1 MEKVFRNEKNTVSN
15 LISVVSITNI
25 VISSHCVSVIR
36 TENGPCFGVICAWFV
51 RICWVIK
58 SIERSL
64 KAKKKSFVCEY
75 DAMNEPTNEYTDNTT
90 ITTITQQTN
99 GGKRAH
105 IQRGKEKSAVQKLAV
120 LMLFV
125 VFFWLSTKIDS
136 WFRIAQRRYG
146 QCISVCVCIYLT
158 FSYVIV
164 FIWSFS
170 VCCVLYDTSRGL
182 GLTLAIHTY
191 ARSHVHT
198 QYTSI
203 VRIYHNI

>member
-1 MEKVFRNEKNTVSN
+1 MW
-15 LISVVSITNI
+15 
-25 VISSHCVSVIR
+25 SHCVSVIR
-36 TENGPCFGVICAWFV
+36 SENGPCFGVICAWFV

-90 ITTITQQTN
+90 ITIITQQTN

-125 VFFWLSTKIDS
+125 VFFLWLFTKIDS
-136 WFRIAQRRYG
+136 WFRIAQKRYG

-158 FSYVIV
+158 FFVCYC
-164 FIWSFS
+164 FHMEFFS
-170 VCCVLYDTSRGL
+170 LLRFCMTPVEVW
-182 GLTLAIHTY
+182 AWH
-191 ARSHVHT
+191 
-198 QYTSI
+198 
-203 VRIYHNI
+203 